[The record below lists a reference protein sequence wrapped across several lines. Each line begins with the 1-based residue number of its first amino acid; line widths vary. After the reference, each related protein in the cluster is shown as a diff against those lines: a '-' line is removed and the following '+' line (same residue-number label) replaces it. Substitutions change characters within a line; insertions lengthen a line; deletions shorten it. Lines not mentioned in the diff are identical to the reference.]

1 MTDHPRQHAEWGP
14 GGRPG
19 MARINIDDPENVRAW
34 CKTFNCSPV
43 DLIEAVAVMGPVAE
57 DVHAFLSHRLAQVPD
72 FIDPAVFRS
81 KAGAAE

>member
-1 MTDHPRQHAEWGP
+1 
-14 GGRPG
+14 
-19 MARINIDDPENVRAW
+19 MARIDIQNSQDVRTW

-43 DLIEAVAVMGPVAE
+43 DLIEAVAAMGPVAE
-57 DVHAFLSHRLAQVPD
+57 DVHLFLSHRLAQVPD